1 MSEPRVTVGQDEAGA
16 GRGEKEAKSAPLKQ
30 PSNEAS
36 RPGQLGLVPL
46 MTLTTVFCFQNSSI
60 ILSSALMSTAGLVL
74 MRPP

>member
-46 MTLTTVFCFQNSSI
+46 TLTTVFCFQNSSI